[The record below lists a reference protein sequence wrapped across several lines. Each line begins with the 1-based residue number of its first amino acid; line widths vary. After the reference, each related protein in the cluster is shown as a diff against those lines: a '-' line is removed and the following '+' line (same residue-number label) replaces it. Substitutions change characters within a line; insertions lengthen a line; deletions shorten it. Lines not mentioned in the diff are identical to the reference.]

1 MSISDP
7 TFFDVDCLN
16 RDVKML
22 VGRVTIGGN
31 GVPTPAD
38 PGRDLGLGWT
48 LEGGSGSA
56 GFTQGQYKLTLDKT
70 YTGLVHASFSC
81 FDIVGGGVPV
91 AFEVI
96 SEDVDGNKEIRF
108 DSYLASAPAVEDD
121 VPSNSDIT
129 FCLYLLD
136 GDVS

>member
-22 VGRVTIGGN
+22 VGRVTIGSG
-31 GVPTPAD
+31 GQPTPAS
-38 PGRDLGLGWT
+38 PVRDLGLGWT
-48 LEGGSGSA
+48 LIGGSGSSLNA
-56 GFTQGQYKLTLDKT
+56 GQYKLTLDKT

-81 FDIVGGGVPV
+81 FDISAGGVPV

-108 DSYLASAPAVEDD
+108 DSYLASSPAAEDD
-121 VPSNSDIT
+121 VPSGNDIT